1 MIDATGNPQS
11 ILVLGGTSDIG
22 LAVCAAYLARQPAK
36 IVLASRPGTRTDD
49 AVADLVNRGATD
61 VQTID
66 FDALDFASHPAVL
79 DEAFAQGDIDV
90 AIVAF
95 GLLGDAEQLWQDQAK
110 AVELAQLNYTG
121 AVSVG
126 VLLGQRMTAQGHG
139 KIVALSS
146 VAGEKVRRSNFVY
159 GSSKAGVDAFY
170 RNLGQALAP
179 AGVGAGLAFLAGAGL
194 AAGFFTKALAGA
206 AFFTGFLAAGA
217 GFLAGAGFFLLS
229 AFLAGA
235 GLAFLETTAF
245 FVLGAAGLAL
255 PWAAFFLVGLVLLTV

>member
-36 IVLASRPGTRTDD
+36 IVLACRPGTRTDD

-179 AGVGAGLAFLAGAGL
+179 AGVGVTVVRPGQVRTKMSAGVKEAPLTLDADEAARQIVVAVDAGKELVWVPPAFR
-194 AAGFFTKALAGA
+194 FVMFALKHIPDPI
-206 AFFTGFLAAGA
+206 FRR
-217 GFLAGAGFFLLS
+217 
-229 AFLAGA
+229 
-235 GLAFLETTAF
+235 
-245 FVLGAAGLAL
+245 L
-255 PWAAFFLVGLVLLTV
+255 PI